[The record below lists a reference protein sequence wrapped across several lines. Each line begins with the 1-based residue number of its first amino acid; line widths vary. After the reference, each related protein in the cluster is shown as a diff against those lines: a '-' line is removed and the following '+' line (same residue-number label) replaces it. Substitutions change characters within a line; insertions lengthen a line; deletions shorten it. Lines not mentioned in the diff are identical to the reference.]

1 MSNALEKLIRQ
12 LKTKHSAFTNIYSN
26 NTFAA
31 IGPIKQSSLGETND
45 PKPKYLIFLSWLV
58 DEVP

>member
-1 MSNALEKLIRQ
+1 MSNALEKLIIHT
-12 LKTKHSAFTNIYSN
+12 KTKHSAFTNIYSN

-45 PKPKYLIFLSWLV
+45 PKPK
-58 DEVP
+58 